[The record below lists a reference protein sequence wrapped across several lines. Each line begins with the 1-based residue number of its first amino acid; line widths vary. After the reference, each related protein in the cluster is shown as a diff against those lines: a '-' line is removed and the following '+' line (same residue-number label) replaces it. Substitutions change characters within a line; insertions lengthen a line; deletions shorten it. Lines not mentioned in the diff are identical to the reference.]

1 MTAMLPG
8 WLVQTWAGAALL
20 VLLYMCAWAVAALAA
35 RRNDL
40 ADVAWGPGFIAL
52 AAWLLLREGA
62 PLSARQ
68 WAATALVTLWGV
80 RLARHVAR
88 RNFRPGQRED
98 RRYAAWRQ
106 QWGRWAPVRS
116 VVQVFVLQ
124 GLFMLVIAAP
134 LLAAGTG
141 PGRLRASD
149 AAGMALWLAGFLF
162 EVVGDRQL
170 ARFRADP
177 ANRGRL
183 MDRGLW
189 SWSRHPNYFG
199 EALMWWGLG
208 LLAVG
213 VPGGWAALAGPA
225 VLTWLLTCVSGI
237 PLLEGPR
244 AGDPEWEAYRA
255 RTSAFI
261 PMPPGKAQKP
271 SQRPTA

>member
-1 MTAMLPG
+1 MTGVFPG
-8 WLVQTWAGAALL
+8 WLAETAAGAALV
-20 VLLYMCAWAVAALAA
+20 VLLYMCAWSTAALAA

-40 ADVAWGPGFIAL
+40 ADVAWGPGFIVL

-68 WAATALVTLWGV
+68 WAASALVTAWGA
-80 RLARHVAR
+80 RLAWHVAR
-88 RNFRPGQRED
+88 RNFRAGHGED
-98 RRYAAWRQ
+98 RRYAAWRSR
-106 QWGRWAPVRS
+106 WGRWAPVRS
-116 VVQVFVLQ
+116 VVQVFMLQ

-134 LLAAGTG
+134 LLAAGAG

-149 AAGMALWLAGFLF
+149 GAGAALWLAGFLL
-162 EVVGDRQL
+162 EAVGDRQL
-170 ARFRADP
+170 ARFRSDP
-177 ANRGRL
+177 AMRGRV

-208 LLAVG
+208 VLALG
-213 VPGGWAALAGPA
+213 VPGGWTALVGPV
-225 VLTWLLTCVSGI
+225 VLTWLLTRVSGI
-237 PLLEGPR
+237 PMLEAPR
-244 AGDPEWEAYRA
+244 AGNPEWEAYKA

-261 PMPPGKAQKP
+261 PLPPRKVQRP